1 MNMCTVR
8 EIREA
13 IQEDCRSQ
21 RDMESTEI
29 DRVFQTLPFSQERD
43 LFDKPPMPKRP
54 YRRKK
59 KDTDRP
65 EPLPQFS
72 YELRLFSYLR
82 NERSEVN
89 GCFSCRTHW
98 RLHGYEQ
105 FPSKG

>member
-43 LFDKPPMPKRP
+43 LFDNCLL
-54 YRRKK
+54 Y
-59 KDTDRP
+59 T
-65 EPLPQFS
+65 S
-72 YELRLFSYLR
+72 
-82 NERSEVN
+82 
-89 GCFSCRTHW
+89 
-98 RLHGYEQ
+98 
-105 FPSKG
+105 PSPRDA

>member
-43 LFDKPPMPKRP
+43 LFDKPPNAKTPLP
-54 YRRKK
+54 TQE

-65 EPLPQFS
+65 
-72 YELRLFSYLR
+72 
-82 NERSEVN
+82 
-89 GCFSCRTHW
+89 
-98 RLHGYEQ
+98 
-105 FPSKG
+105 

>member
-43 LFDKPPMPKRP
+43 LFDKPPMPKS
-54 YRRKK
+54 
-59 KDTDRP
+59 
-65 EPLPQFS
+65 PLPTQEKTIQTDPNRCHNSFMNCG
-72 YELRLFSYLR
+72 F
-82 NERSEVN
+82 
-89 GCFSCRTHW
+89 FHT
-98 RLHGYEQ
+98 
-105 FPSKG
+105 

>member
-29 DRVFQTLPFSQERD
+29 DRVFQTLPFSQKRD
-43 LFDKPPMPKRP
+43 LFDKPPMPKRL

-65 EPLPQFS
+65 
-72 YELRLFSYLR
+72 
-82 NERSEVN
+82 
-89 GCFSCRTHW
+89 
-98 RLHGYEQ
+98 
-105 FPSKG
+105 

>member
-43 LFDKPPMPKRP
+43 LFDKAKQSDYHIRFSM
-54 YRRKK
+54 
-59 KDTDRP
+59 
-65 EPLPQFS
+65 QF
-72 YELRLFSYLR
+72 
-82 NERSEVN
+82 
-89 GCFSCRTHW
+89 
-98 RLHGYEQ
+98 
-105 FPSKG
+105 

>member
-43 LFDKPPMPKRP
+43 LFDKRPMPKRP

-65 EPLPQFS
+65 
-72 YELRLFSYLR
+72 
-82 NERSEVN
+82 
-89 GCFSCRTHW
+89 
-98 RLHGYEQ
+98 
-105 FPSKG
+105 

>member
-54 YRRKK
+54 TDARKK
-59 KDTDRP
+59 IQTDPNRCHNS
-65 EPLPQFS
+65 LMNCGF
-72 YELRLFSYLR
+72 FH
-82 NERSEVN
+82 
-89 GCFSCRTHW
+89 T
-98 RLHGYEQ
+98 
-105 FPSKG
+105 

>member
-43 LFDKPPMPKRP
+43 LFDKHQCQNAPTDAR
-54 YRRKK
+54 K

-65 EPLPQFS
+65 
-72 YELRLFSYLR
+72 
-82 NERSEVN
+82 
-89 GCFSCRTHW
+89 
-98 RLHGYEQ
+98 
-105 FPSKG
+105 